1 MAAKKSIVKPGT
13 KSNFTRFLMLNPDRP
28 DAPATLAVNFRT
40 TNGARLT
47 IIGLLQEISI
57 FTEQEIR
64 VIMAMRGRL

>member
-1 MAAKKSIVKPGT
+1 MAVKKSIVKPGT
-13 KSNFTRFLMLNPDRP
+13 APDFTRFLMLDPDRP

-47 IIGLLQEISI
+47 IIGLLLGISI